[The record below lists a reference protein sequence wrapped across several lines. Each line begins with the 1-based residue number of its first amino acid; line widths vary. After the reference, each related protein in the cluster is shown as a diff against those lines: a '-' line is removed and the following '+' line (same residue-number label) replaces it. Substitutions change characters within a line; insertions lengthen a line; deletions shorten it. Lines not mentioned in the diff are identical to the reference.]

1 MAAFRSA
8 ISWVQVA
15 IAALRSSMAVLET
28 SIPRSSSFFWSSD
41 LSSSASQYSFLL
53 SSSAC
58 SFLRLAIISSMSW
71 ITFSKPAVL
80 PCIARSTRSISA
92 PRRGAE
98 RSSWRARARSAAAR
112 CWICTKLGEAEG
124 NVFLKS
130 SSASSA
136 FKASMVSDSATS
148 SSARTLQRASHS
160 AVFVAHPFSSS
171 ARNFSSCAF
180 DSAVSSLSF
189 FISAM
194 DTASSPLLW
203 SFVSIALVR
212 ALTSSV
218 LAPMRAL

>member
-1 MAAFRSA
+1 MLASVSA
-8 ISWVQVA
+8 MCFSRDFF
-15 IAALRSSMAVLET
+15 LSSEV
-28 SIPRSSSFFWSSD
+28 SSSV
-41 LSSSASQYSFLL
+41 LQYSFLL
-53 SSSAC
+53 SSSSC
-58 SFLRLAIISSMSW
+58 SFFRVATISSIMAM
-71 ITFSKPAVL
+71 TFSKPIFL
-80 PCIARSTRSISA
+80 PLSAYSIKA
-92 PRRGAE
+92 TMELPEPALADACCKI
-98 RSSWRARARSAAAR
+98 ARARDRTDAALMR
-112 CWICTKLGEAEG
+112 ISTKLALAPGS
-124 NVFLKS
+124 VFLNNSRAS
-130 SSASSA
+130 SSLRIL
-136 FKASMVSDSATS
+136 MVSASASS

>member
-41 LSSSASQYSFLL
+41 LSSSVSQYSFLL

-58 SFLRLAIISSMSW
+58 SFLRFTIISSISLM
-71 ITFSKPAVL
+71 TFSKPAVL
-80 PCIARSTRSISA
+80 PCMASSTRSISG
-92 PRRGAE
+92 PRLGAE
-98 RSSWRARARSAAAR
+98 RSSRSAWARSVASP
-112 CWICTKLGEAEG
+112 CWTCTKLDEAEG
-124 NVFLKS
+124 SVFLNS